1 MKGWTLDDIPWDQF
15 DRSKVD
21 PDLLQAVKAAALVE
35 RNGLDYGRYLDNVF
49 ADDADFRAVSSVW
62 AEEEVRHGEALGRWA
77 QVADPSF
84 DFEAATGRFRAAY
97 RVPMDAASSVRGSRA
112 GELMARCIVETGTSS
127 YYAAMRDATQEPVL
141 KRICAEIAADELRHY
156 KLFYSH
162 MRRYVER
169 DRLGRWGRLRIGLGR
184 IGESEDDELACA
196 FWAANAPAGT
206 AYERAPNTR
215 AYARRAYALYRLPH
229 VHRAV
234 AMVLKAVGWTP
245 NGRLNDWAAR
255 LLHRFM
261 QGRVRRLA
269 QAGA

>member
-1 MKGWTLDDIPWDQF
+1 MKGWTLETIPWGVF
-15 DRSKVD
+15 DPSKVD

-35 RNGLDYGRYLDNVF
+35 RNGLDYGRHLDSVF
-49 ADDADFRAVSSVW
+49 ADDAEFRAAAAVW
-62 AEEEVRHGEALGRWA
+62 AVEEVRHGEALGRWA
-77 QVADPSF
+77 QLADPTF
-84 DFEAATGRFRAAY
+84 DFEAATRRFRETY
-97 RVPMDAASSVRGSRA
+97 RLPTGAGSLRGSRA

-127 YYAAMRDATQEPVL
+127 YYTAMRDATEEPVL

-162 MRRYVER
+162 MRRYVAQ
-169 DRLGRWGRLRIGLGR
+169 DGLGRWGRLRIGLGR

-196 FWAANAPAGT
+196 FWAANAPAGSV
-206 AYERAPNTR
+206 YERAPNTR

-261 QGRVRRLA
+261 QSRVRRLA